1 MAKGNID
8 RLFIHTDSFKSANTF
23 AGSDD
28 SELPLVSTLANDIQD
43 AISKY
48 VRLPDRQMS
57 LASALLKYYFIHRTA
72 KIPWREVVISRTPKP
87 HHRPY
92 WDPKTAPSA
101 GHSKTAI
108 QLEFNVSHQAGLV
121 GLAGCVLPSG
131 TQPPLLSGL
140 PGRNSTTSTAAGK
153 SQSTEAPT
161 PQPLSSSEG
170 SQTRIRLGLDITCPN
185 EPGRGPHS
193 NMNNTSQ
200 LHDWVD
206 VFAEVFSSADIAR
219 MKYSPLDPLSP
230 PGTSEREVLKRKLRR
245 FYTYFALQEAYVKM
259 TGEALL
265 AEWLK
270 DVEYKNVK
278 VPPESDQER
287 SWADEIDTGTEV
299 WLKGKRLEE
308 VKTEIRAWGK
318 SFIVATVIDG
328 LGARDSSVVSG
339 EQWKFLSWK
348 EDVEPCALGKCS
360 CLH

>member
-1 MAKGNID
+1 MAEGNIH
-8 RLFIHTDSFKSANTF
+8 RIFIYTDSFKSASTF
-23 AGSDD
+23 TGSDNA
-28 SELPLVSTLANDIQD
+28 ELPLVSTLPNDIQE

-72 KIPWREVVISRTPKP
+72 KIPWKEIVISRTPKP

-101 GHSKTAI
+101 RHNGDEV

-121 GLAGCVLPSG
+121 GLAGCVLPPG
-131 TQPPLLSGL
+131 TQPPLLSAPSGDSAT
-140 PGRNSTTSTAAGK
+140 PIAAGK
-153 SQSTEAPT
+153 SRSTEGPT
-161 PQPLSSSEG
+161 PQPLSSSGG

-200 LHDWVD
+200 LHDWID
-206 VFAEVFSSADIAR
+206 VFAEVFSSADINR
-219 MKYSPLDPLSP
+219 MKYSPLDPIPP
-230 PGTSEREVLKRKLRR
+230 PGTYEREVLRRKLRR

-270 DVEYKNVK
+270 DVEYRNVK
-278 VPPESDQER
+278 VPPEADQDG
-287 SWADEIDTGTEV
+287 SWVNEIDTGTEV
-299 WLKGKRLEE
+299 WLRGRRLEE

-328 LGARDSSVVSG
+328 SGATGSSVRSG
-339 EQWKFLSWK
+339 EPWKFLDWK
-348 EDVEPCALGKCS
+348 EEIEPCALGRCS